1 MGNSFSKRL
10 ESLRE
15 DKVDKEL
22 NDLKQKIKDSINA
35 LDKIQK
41 RYKELTG
48 QEFKYQELYYADESN
63 NINQTL
69 QLTWYLKETT
79 NEKEKGRFVY

>member
-48 QEFKYQELYYADESN
+48 QEFKY
-63 NINQTL
+63 
-69 QLTWYLKETT
+69 
-79 NEKEKGRFVY
+79 